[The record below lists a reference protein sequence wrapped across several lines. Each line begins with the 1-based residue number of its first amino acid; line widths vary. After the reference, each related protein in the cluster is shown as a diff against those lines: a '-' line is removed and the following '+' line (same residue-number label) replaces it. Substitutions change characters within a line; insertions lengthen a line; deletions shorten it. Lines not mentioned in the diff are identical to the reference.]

1 MPIRTIQIRIHNTAQ
16 LLCVSKTGLKIK
28 LVLTA
33 VTPIR
38 RHFYFLGANHIHD
51 VCLTVYR
58 MFETLFYA
66 DAEEEGGHNAPAASP
81 PPLHEDVSQ
90 AEPMPS
96 SAEPE
101 PRSEEPGPRSEE
113 PEPRSEEPEPRS
125 EEPEPRLEENLPQLD
140 GIADID
146 DLDDEEEQNEVKVDT
161 EEAPAPA
168 EEFTDGALQ
177 PPSGTLQPDAP
188 VAQEASEE
196 AITMTPADDKTVDD
210 ATDAGEVP
218 SATAVAVDDVA
229 TGSELSSTAVAMET
243 VETVA
248 VSWVEQAEVS
258 SPLFTLTTVG
268 GVVSL
273 EGSSSLEIVPH
284 VAPADGSDVVAVV
297 SLDEGAKDAA
307 AAVGVVAAGE
317 GTAVRGMGEDLLGR
331 LMNESEI
338 GQVEPEVALEGMF
351 RDSWPYYS
359 LNRN

>member
-1 MPIRTIQIRIHNTAQ
+1 LR
-16 LLCVSKTGLKIK
+16 L
-28 LVLTA
+28 
-33 VTPIR
+33 
-38 RHFYFLGANHIHD
+38 F
-51 VCLTVYR
+51 
-58 MFETLFYA
+58 FYA

-81 PPLHEDVSQ
+81 PPLHGDVSQ
-90 AEPMPS
+90 VEPMPS

-101 PRSEEPGPRSEE
+101 SRSEE
-113 PEPRSEEPEPRS
+113 PEPRSQEPEPRL

-146 DLDDEEEQNEVKVDT
+146 DLDDEEEQNEVKEDA

-168 EEFTDGALQ
+168 QEFTGEALQ
-177 PPSGTLQPDAP
+177 PPSGIPQPDAP
-188 VAQEASEE
+188 VAQEAAEE
-196 AITMTPADDKTVDD
+196 AIIMTPADDKTEDD

-218 SATAVAVDDVA
+218 SATAVAVDVA
-229 TGSELSSTAVAMET
+229 TGSGLSSTAIAMES

-284 VAPADGSDVVAVV
+284 VAPTDGSDVVAVV

-307 AAVGVVAAGE
+307 AVAAGE
-317 GTAVRGMGEDLLGR
+317 GTAVVDMGEDLLGR

-338 GQVEPEVALEGMF
+338 GQVDPEVALEGMGF
-351 RDSWPYYS
+351 IVMLFP
-359 LNRN
+359 